1 MTKAH
6 VPVNPFSTD
15 TAKLAVTKIIDRD
28 PELEKMRAAILLQR
42 ENMLV
47 VGESGIGKTCLLR
60 KFRGELHAQNGA
72 SMLMV
77 EIGPEALSEG
87 ASRFLPNV
95 TLRIFS
101 AAAARLFNLSPSAL
115 LTSLMSEMDVSR
127 RTKSKLNHFLKLFA
141 LIRPD
146 ASKLTVSRTNDDVV
160 PFSVEILGAVSPSH
174 YAIFFSVTTAASRAF
189 MS

>member
-101 AAAARLFNLSPSAL
+101 AA
-115 LTSLMSEMDVSR
+115 
-127 RTKSKLNHFLKLFA
+127 
-141 LIRPD
+141 
-146 ASKLTVSRTNDDVV
+146 DVV